1 MKNIQKMTKINSDIF
16 NISKRVQ
23 KIYKNT
29 QIYYDFNTKKYFL
42 CEKENI
48 IFTLPFNQLDNRVLN
63 FLRERKAKTNQEILD
78 EIEKYNQKIFQENKE
93 KIKQSAIDCA
103 EKNLRRS

>member
-1 MKNIQKMTKINSDIF
+1 MKNNQKMAKINSDIF

-29 QIYYDFNTKKYFL
+29 QIYYDFVTKKYFL
-42 CEKENI
+42 CENENI

-63 FLRERKAKTNQEILD
+63 FLEERKAKSNQEILN
-78 EIEKYNQKIFQENKE
+78 EIEKHNEKIFQQNKE
-93 KIKQSAIDCA
+93 KIKKSAIDCA